1 MTGKCAFG
9 CAERELIVAG
19 GTRQLRVTARE
30 SAKPAVTRPWSS
42 RLSTSVDDGKGA
54 SGPERGARFLRGEDS
69 EGRNPRNG
77 CGMQQGRE
85 ARVGQETAERLRK
98 PVSGTEVGLD
108 NPPHMGLTG

>member
-1 MTGKCAFG
+1 VTGKCAFG

-54 SGPERGARFLRGEDS
+54 GGPERGARSCEGKTLKGGIPGTAAACNKAAKLGWARKPLRG
-69 EGRNPRNG
+69 
-77 CGMQQGRE
+77 
-85 ARVGQETAERLRK
+85 
-98 PVSGTEVGLD
+98 
-108 NPPHMGLTG
+108 